1 MITFDA
7 NERSVLAGL
16 ADVLI
21 PAGEGFPSAREAD
34 VAGEGLNQV
43 LSFRSDLAAGLKQ
56 LLVSARG
63 RPPAEVVADLRETD
77 PAGFGILAELVP
89 GAYFLN
95 PQVRERLGYH
105 GQGPRPFDPRPDY
118 LEDDLLQSVIDRGP
132 IYRPTTGMRPIP
144 R

>member
-1 MITFDA
+1 MMTFDA

-21 PAGEGFPSAREAD
+21 PAGEGFPSASEAE

-43 LSFRSDLAAGLKQ
+43 LSARPDLAVGLKQ
-56 LLVSARG
+56 LLVSAGG
-63 RPPAEVVADLRETD
+63 RPPAEVVADLQKTD
-77 PAGFGILAELVP
+77 PASFDILAELVP

-95 PQVRERLGYH
+95 PQVRERLSYH
-105 GQGPRPFDPRPDY
+105 GQGPRPFVPRPDY
-118 LEDDLLQSVIDRGP
+118 LEDDLLQSVIDRGT
-132 IYRPTTGMRPIP
+132 IYRRTTGLRPVP